1 MFRHRSAIIRD
12 STNFMFL
19 DSLKMT
25 LWCRNMQ
32 ELVFIMNC
40 VLRFVFYCVFKRIFL
55 VKVMNPAAKDYS
67 LLIDLKQRH
76 VGHKI
81 KGDHQL

>member
-1 MFRHRSAIIRD
+1 MISSNSYIFRHRSAILRD

-32 ELVFIMNC
+32 ELVFIMNG
-40 VLRFVFYCVFKRIFL
+40 VLGFVFYCV
-55 VKVMNPAAKDYS
+55 
-67 LLIDLKQRH
+67 LLYAF
-76 VGHKI
+76 VG
-81 KGDHQL
+81 